1 MAKNLVSLL
10 LIKDQKM
17 KFNPKKIKVAKEMAS
32 FFIISGNKKYSKKTA
47 SYGFW

>member
-1 MAKNLVSLL
+1 
-10 LIKDQKM
+10 M